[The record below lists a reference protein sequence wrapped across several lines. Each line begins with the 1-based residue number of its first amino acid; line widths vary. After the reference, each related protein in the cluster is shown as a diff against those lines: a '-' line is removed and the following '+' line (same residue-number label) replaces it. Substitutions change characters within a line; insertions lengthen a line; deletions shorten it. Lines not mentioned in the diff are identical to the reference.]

1 MKQTPHGVIFIAIS
15 TIVILTCIQ
24 IGRSIKGE
32 RRESER
38 REKYIQRHNELM
50 KELNELSRSQDIR
63 IRYLDSVIKSHN
75 K

>member
-1 MKQTPHGVIFIAIS
+1 MKQTPTSVIFIAIS
-15 TIVILTCIQ
+15 TIVILTCTQ
-24 IGRSIKGE
+24 ISRSIKGE

-38 REKYIQRHNELM
+38 RERFMQRHNELM
-50 KELNELSRSQDIR
+50 KELNDLSRSQDIR

>member
-1 MKQTPHGVIFIAIS
+1 MKQTPPSIIIIATC

-24 IGRSIKGE
+24 IDGSIKRE

-63 IRYLDSVIKSHN
+63 IRYLDSVIKSH